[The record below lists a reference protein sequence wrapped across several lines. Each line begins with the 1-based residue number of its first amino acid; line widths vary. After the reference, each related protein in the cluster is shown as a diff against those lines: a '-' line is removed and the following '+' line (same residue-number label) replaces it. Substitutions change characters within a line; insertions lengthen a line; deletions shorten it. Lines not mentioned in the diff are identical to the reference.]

1 MRKRCEEAIPEY
13 EEVLALNPN
22 WSNALHGLSVCKIF
36 TGAIGE
42 AIPLEE
48 RAIRIS
54 PRDQKINIW
63 SAQIGL
69 VHLLQSRTDEPIF
82 WLKKARNAAPRRPDV
97 PAYLA
102 SAYAIKGETELA
114 AAALAEAQRL
124 NPDGLYSSIASV
136 KARYQARAPSVAALY
151 ESTFYAGLRKA
162 GMPEE

>member
-54 PRDQKINIW
+54 PRDYRINIW
-63 SAQIGL
+63 YAQIGF
-69 VHLLQSRTDEPIF
+69 VHLLQSRTDDAIF
-82 WLKKARNAAPRRPDV
+82 WLKKARNTAPERPYV

-102 SAYAIKGETELA
+102 SAYAIKGEKELA

-124 NPDGLYSSIASV
+124 NPDGLYSSIARV
-136 KARYQARAPSVAALY
+136 KARFRSPAPSVAVLY

-162 GMPEE
+162 GVPEQ